1 MDKQIKLKSIL
12 LMLLAFI
19 IYSLTGIFMKLASLE
34 NAFSLS
40 FILYYSFV
48 LGVIAFYAVLWQMIL
63 KKVPLTIAFMSK
75 SITIVFGL
83 LIAHFLFKETIS
95 VNNIIGSL
103 IIIFGILVLGWNSWI
118 SSTSLSLQVSLP
130 LLVLRYCWS
139 KVPTRRTNIGY
150 LNFLTGG

>member
-103 IIIFGILVLGWNSWI
+103 IIIFGILVLGWNS
-118 SSTSLSLQVSLP
+118 
-130 LLVLRYCWS
+130 
-139 KVPTRRTNIGY
+139 
-150 LNFLTGG
+150 